1 MGKVLITESTG
12 TQSVPFLRGILTRS
26 LQIAGLSFDE
36 AYGIASDIR
45 QELSKGDED
54 LAISSQLLQ
63 EIVEKQLRE
72 TYGNELAN
80 RYISWVIPPSTV
92 FVRADSDS
100 VKPFSRGQFQH
111 GLNPCCIS
119 LEESTSI
126 TSMVYEH
133 LLNMGVREITSAA
146 LIKITEKYLRQ
157 EAGKLAAQRYMTWTR
172 FLRSNR
178 PLVLLIGGAP
188 GCGKSTIATELAHRL
203 DIVRTQS
210 TDMLREVMRMM
221 VPKRLMPV
229 LHTSSF
235 VAWQMLPASKESA
248 NVESDPD
255 ELLAQG
261 YRSQVELVSVACE
274 GAIQRALQER
284 VSLILE
290 GVHVHPSLLEKISN
304 RADAV
309 IVLIMLGVLKH
320 SELRARIKGR
330 REQAPDRRSKRYL
343 AHFDSIC
350 RLQSYLLSEADRANA
365 TIIANDDKEVT
376 VQEILRT
383 IMDKVASSHVSKQ

>member
-1 MGKVLITESTG
+1 MGKVLITEATG
-12 TQSVPFLRGILTRS
+12 TQAVPFLRGILTRS
-26 LQIAGLSFDE
+26 LQIAGLSFEE
-36 AYGIASDIR
+36 AYGVASDIR

-54 LAISSQLLQ
+54 LAISSQILQ

-72 TYGNELAN
+72 TYGSELAD
-80 RYISWVIPPSTV
+80 RYISWVVPPTTV
-92 FVRADSDS
+92 FVRANSDT

-111 GLNPCCIS
+111 GLNPCCLS
-119 LEESTSI
+119 PEESTNI

-133 LLNMGVREITSAA
+133 LLNMGVREITSSA
-146 LIKITEKYLRQ
+146 LIEITEQYLQQ
-157 EAGKLAAQRYMTWTR
+157 EVSDLAAQRYTTWTR

-178 PLVLLIGGAP
+178 PLVLLIGGVS

-221 VPKRLMPV
+221 VPKRLVPV

-235 VAWQMLPASKESA
+235 VAWQMLPSSEES
-248 NVESDPD
+248 ETTETEPD

-290 GVHVHPSLLEKISN
+290 GVDVHPSLLQKISK
-304 RADAV
+304 RKDAV
-309 IVLIMLGVLKH
+309 IVLIMLGVLKQ
-320 SELRARIKGR
+320 SELRSRIKGR
-330 REQAPDRRSKRYL
+330 REEAPDRRSKRYL

-350 RLQSYLLSEADRANA
+350 RLQSFLLSEADKAHA
-365 TIIANDDKEVT
+365 TIIPNDDKET
-376 VQEILRT
+376 AVQEIMRT
-383 IMDKVASSHVSKQ
+383 IMDKLADSQIETQ

>member
-1 MGKVLITESTG
+1 MGKVLITEASG
-12 TQSVPFLRGILTRS
+12 TQAVPFLRGILTRS
-26 LQIAGLSFDE
+26 LQIAGLSFAE
-36 AYGIASDIR
+36 AYSVASDIR
-45 QELSKGDED
+45 QELTKGEED
-54 LAISSQLLQ
+54 LSVSSQILQ
-63 EIVEKQLRE
+63 EMVEKQVRE
-72 TYGNELAN
+72 TYGAELAD
-80 RYISWVIPPSTV
+80 RYISWVGPPSTV
-92 FVRADSDS
+92 FVRADSDT
-100 VKPFSRGQFQH
+100 VRPFSRGQFQH

-119 LEESTSI
+119 PDESTNI

-133 LLNMGVREITSAA
+133 LLNMGVREITSTE
-146 LIKITEKYLRQ
+146 LIEITEQYLRQ
-157 EAGKLAAQRYMTWTR
+157 EAGELAAERYMTWTR
-172 FLRSNR
+172 FVRSNR
-178 PLVLLIGGAP
+178 PLVLLIGGVP

-221 VPKRLMPV
+221 VPKRLVPV

-235 VAWQMLPASKESA
+235 VAWQMLPTSDESKE
-248 NVESDPD
+248 VETEPD

-290 GVHVHPSLLEKISN
+290 GVHVHPSLLQKISK
-304 RADAV
+304 RKDAV
-309 IVLIMLGVLKH
+309 VVLIMLGILKP
-320 SELRARIKGR
+320 SELRSRIKGR

-350 RLQSYLLSEADRANA
+350 RLQSFLLSEADKAHA
-365 TIIANDDKEVT
+365 TIIPNDDKEIA
-376 VQEILRT
+376 VQEIMRT
-383 IMDKVASSHVSKQ
+383 IMDKLVDSQDQTK

>member
-12 TQSVPFLRGILTRS
+12 AQPVPFLRGILTRS
-26 LQIAGLSFDE
+26 LQVAGLSFE
-36 AYGIASDIR
+36 QAYSLASDIR
-45 QELSKGDED
+45 QELTKGNED
-54 LAISSQLLQ
+54 LEISSQSLQ
-63 EIVEKQLRE
+63 EIVERQLRK
-72 TYGNELAN
+72 TYGIELAD

-92 FVRADSDS
+92 YVRTNKDS
-100 VKPFSRGQFQH
+100 VSPFSRGQFQH

-119 LEESTSI
+119 QEQSTTI

-133 LLNMGVREITSAA
+133 LLNMGVREINSSE
-146 LIKITEKYLRQ
+146 LSKITEQYLRQ
-157 EAGKLAAQRYMTWTR
+157 EAGKKAAQRYVTWTT
-172 FLRSNR
+172 FQRSNR
-178 PLVLLIGGAP
+178 PLVLLIGGVS

-221 VPKRLMPV
+221 IPKRLVPV

-235 VAWQMLPASKESA
+235 VAWQMLPL
-248 NVESDPD
+248 PD
-255 ELLAQG
+255 EAEDVEVEPEEHLAQG

-290 GVHVHPSLLEKISN
+290 GVHIHPSLLEKISH
-304 RADAV
+304 RTDAV

-320 SELRARIKGR
+320 SELRSRIKGR
-330 REQAPDRRSKRYL
+330 REEAPDRRSKRYL
-343 AHFDSIC
+343 AHFDNIC
-350 RLQSYLLSEADRANA
+350 RLQSFLLSEADKAEA
-365 TIIANDDKEVT
+365 TIIPNDDKEVT
-376 VQEILRT
+376 VQEIMRT
-383 IMDKVASSHVSKQ
+383 IMDQLADNPGKKH

>member
-1 MGKVLITESTG
+1 MGKVLITEATG
-12 TQSVPFLRGILTRS
+12 TQAVPFLRGILTRS
-26 LQIAGLSFDE
+26 LQIAGLSFEE
-36 AYGIASDIR
+36 AYGVASDIR

-54 LAISSQLLQ
+54 LAISSQILQ

-72 TYGNELAN
+72 TYGSELAD
-80 RYISWVIPPSTV
+80 RYISWVVPPTTV
-92 FVRADSDS
+92 FVRANSDT

-111 GLNPCCIS
+111 GLNPCCLS
-119 LEESTSI
+119 PEESTNI

-133 LLNMGVREITSAA
+133 LLNMGVREITSSA
-146 LIKITEKYLRQ
+146 LIEITEQYLQQ
-157 EAGKLAAQRYMTWTR
+157 EVSDLAAQRYTTWTR

-178 PLVLLIGGAP
+178 PLVLLIGGVS

-221 VPKRLMPV
+221 VPKRLVPV

-235 VAWQMLPASKESA
+235 VAWQMLPSSEES
-248 NVESDPD
+248 ETTETEPD

-290 GVHVHPSLLEKISN
+290 GVHVHPSLLQKISK
-304 RADAV
+304 RKDAV
-309 IVLIMLGVLKH
+309 IVLIMLGVLKQ
-320 SELRARIKGR
+320 SELRSRIKGR
-330 REQAPDRRSKRYL
+330 REEAPDRRSKRYL

-350 RLQSYLLSEADRANA
+350 RLQSFLLSEADKAHA
-365 TIIANDDKEVT
+365 TIIPNDDKET
-376 VQEILRT
+376 AVQEIMRT
-383 IMDKVASSHVSKQ
+383 IMDKLADSQIETQ